1 MNWIKWAV
9 FFVASFFTFAAQN
22 LTMMKKNGSLRALFA
37 LLFVFS
43 TILCLAQPP
52 GGRPPG
58 GGGGRH
64 PGGRP
69 PYGGDRQWGQ
79 TEGNMP
85 AVKPKKKVREGDTF
99 TVVGVLRDAKTGEFM
114 PYVNLAVLDSVDNEF
129 VKGGISNMEGVF
141 EINGVPQGAFVLRV
155 SAIGYE
161 SYLHPFHVTN
171 NTNLG
176 TLRINPGVT
185 ALGEVTVAAER
196 PLYAMEGEKL
206 IYNVSEDP
214 SIQTGTTEDALQN
227 APGVEVDVEGNIT
240 LRGVSSVEIWVNDK
254 PSKLTEENL
263 KTYLQTLPANA
274 IARIETITN
283 PSAKYATEA
292 EAVINI
298 VTSAHIKSNQFVSF
312 GVNGSNQPFVSPW
325 VSYMWKK
332 DRVSINL
339 FASGRYSNRENMTDS
354 WSQQRRDAA
363 TEGEYEVT
371 WADTVSQQDN
381 NRSYSGNLFMNIDYE
396 IDSTSDISV
405 DAGGYYNAN
414 LNNMMRTERQTYY
427 YLDSMP
433 AYSMLLA
440 DQTKD
445 NSDTRSIFG
454 NLGADYTKKFDN
466 EGHNLRIGLNT
477 RLTNN
482 SGEEWYNRFYEVYTD
497 LDEHRYMLS
506 RTYNFNGSLDA
517 RYNRPY
523 SKDGELS
530 YGLRADHTQMDFTY
544 DRFYDTIGL
553 LVDSLRTYR
562 MIGAKSSLN
571 ADVNWTHRWGGFT
584 LSTGL
589 GVEGERNMYDF
600 ISTMPFADDSVFYH
614 LNFRPSIHLTYRT
627 EDMHNLKL
635 NYSMRMSGPGRNQV
649 TRFRTYGENSYSTGN
664 PNGLKDSFTHNM
676 EAGWQKFFERFGN
689 IGIEAYGRWSTNDVS
704 RLTDAEYDNYLDRIV
719 SYSVPYNMGSS
730 WRYGT
735 SLNMTYRPSGFFNVR
750 LYANLYNYGYR
761 MEYERNGVPQIDE
774 REKWSWSVRV
784 NAWAKLFDRLQVTA
798 SANYNSPTIS
808 LMSERKAR
816 YFLNMGLRSD
826 FFNRRLSV
834 FVNVQDIFNWGATIG
849 SGSTNTNPYYLS
861 DSTRKMLNSRYI
873 SAGFTL
879 RFGKMELEKK
889 AKEGDG
895 EAGDSLE

>member
-1 MNWIKWAV
+1 M
-9 FFVASFFTFAAQN
+9 
-22 LTMMKKNGSLRALFA
+22 
-37 LLFVFS
+37 
-43 TILCLAQPP
+43 
-52 GGRPPG
+52 
-58 GGGGRH
+58 
-64 PGGRP
+64 
-69 PYGGDRQWGQ
+69 
-79 TEGNMP
+79 
-85 AVKPKKKVREGDTF
+85 KPKKKVREGDTF

-161 SYLHPFHVTN
+161 NYLHPFHVTN

-298 VTSAHIKSNQFVSF
+298 ITSAHIKSNQFVSF

-339 FASGRYSNRENMTDS
+339 FASGRYSNRENKTDS

-433 AYSMLLA
+433 AYSMLFA

-544 DRFYDTIGL
+544 DRFYDTVGI

-600 ISTMPFADDSVFYH
+600 ISNMPFADDSVFYH

-704 RLTDAEYDNYLDRIV
+704 RLTDAEYDKYLDRIV

-816 YFLNMGLRSD
+816 YFLNMGFRSD

>member
-1 MNWIKWAV
+1 
-9 FFVASFFTFAAQN
+9 
-22 LTMMKKNGSLRALFA
+22 
-37 LLFVFS
+37 
-43 TILCLAQPP
+43 
-52 GGRPPG
+52 
-58 GGGGRH
+58 
-64 PGGRP
+64 
-69 PYGGDRQWGQ
+69 
-79 TEGNMP
+79 MP
-85 AVKPKKKVREGDTF
+85 TVKPKKKVREGDTF

-129 VKGGISNMEGVF
+129 VKGGISNMDGAF
-141 EINGVPQGAFVLRV
+141 EINQVPQGSFVLRV

-161 SYLHPFHVTN
+161 NYLHPFRVSN

-176 TLRINPGVT
+176 TLRINPGT
-185 ALGEVTVAAER
+185 TTLGEVTVAAER

-283 PSAKYATEA
+283 PSAKYATDA

-298 VTSAHIKSNQFVSF
+298 VTSAHIKSNQFISF

-332 DRVSINL
+332 DKLSINL
-339 FASGRYSNRENMTDS
+339 FASGRYSKRDNETNS
-354 WSQQRRDAA
+354 WAQRRRDGA
-363 TEGEYEVT
+363 TEGEYETT
-371 WADTVSQQDN
+371 WADTISQSDKS
-381 NRSYSGNLFMNIDYE
+381 RSYSGNLFMNIDYE
-396 IDSTSDISV
+396 IDSMSDLSV
-405 DAGGYYNAN
+405 NAGGFYNAN
-414 LNNMMRTERQTYY
+414 INKMLRSEQQNFY
-427 YLDSMP
+427 YLDLTPIDSVLSNNTTNNNDM
-433 AYSMLLA
+433 
-440 DQTKD
+440 
-445 NSDTRSIFG
+445 RSVFG

-466 EGHNLRIGLNT
+466 EGHNLRIGLNG
-477 RLTNN
+477 RISTNH
-482 SGEEWYNRFYEVYTD
+482 GEEFYNRMFDVYTD

-506 RTYNFNGSLDA
+506 KTSDYGGSLDV

-530 YGLRADHTQMDFTY
+530 YGLRADHSQMDNTY
-544 DRFYDTIGL
+544 DRYNDTVGI
-553 LVDSLRTYR
+553 LVDTLRTYR
-562 MIGAKSSLN
+562 LKGSNSLISP
-571 ADVNWTHRWGGFT
+571 DVNWTHRWGGFT

-589 GVEGERNMYDF
+589 GLGGERINYNY
-600 ISTMPFADDSVFYH
+600 ISDMPFVDDSTLYYLTV
-614 LNFRPSIHLTYRT
+614 RPSIHLTYRT

-635 NYSMRMSGPGRNQV
+635 NYSMRMSNPKYNQISK
-649 TRFRTYGENSYSTGN
+649 FRTYGENSYSVGN
-664 PNGLKDSFTHNM
+664 PNGLKSSYTHNV

-689 IGIEAYGRWSTNDVS
+689 IGIEGYGRLSTNEIS
-704 RLTDAEYDNYLDRIV
+704 SLTDAEYDDYLDRIV
-719 SYSVPYNMGSS
+719 SFSVPYNMGTS
-730 WRYGT
+730 WRYGA
-735 SLNMTYRPSGFFNVR
+735 SLNMTYRPTGFFNVR
-750 LYANLYNYGYR
+750 LFANVYNYGYR
-761 MEYERNGVPQIDE
+761 MEYDRVDE
-774 REKWSWSVRV
+774 FGNIEHKLTENEKLSWSVRV

-798 SANYNSPTIS
+798 SANYNSPTIG

-816 YFLNMGLRSD
+816 YFLNLGLRSD

-834 FVNVQDIFNWGATIG
+834 FVNVQDIFNWGAKIG

-879 RFGKMELEKK
+879 RFGKMELERQ
-889 AKEGDG
+889 AKEGSS
-895 EAGDSLE
+895 ETGDSLE

>member
-1 MNWIKWAV
+1 
-9 FFVASFFTFAAQN
+9 
-22 LTMMKKNGSLRALFA
+22 
-37 LLFVFS
+37 
-43 TILCLAQPP
+43 
-52 GGRPPG
+52 
-58 GGGGRH
+58 
-64 PGGRP
+64 
-69 PYGGDRQWGQ
+69 
-79 TEGNMP
+79 MP

-161 SYLHPFHVTN
+161 NYLHPFHVTN

-339 FASGRYSNRENMTDS
+339 FASGRYSNRENKTDS

-381 NRSYSGNLFMNIDYE
+381 NRSYSGNLFLNIDYE

-433 AYSMLLA
+433 VDTMLFA

-454 NLGADYTKKFDN
+454 NLGVDYTKKFDN

>member
-1 MNWIKWAV
+1 MNNTNKPV
-9 FFVASFFTFAAQN
+9 
-22 LTMMKKNGSLRALFA
+22 LLRALFLA
-37 LLFVFS
+37 TLIFS
-43 TILCLAQPP
+43 TILCIAQPPGGGPPP

-58 GGGGRH
+58 G
-64 PGGRP
+64 RP
-69 PYGGDRQWGQ
+69 PFGDRQWGQ
-79 TEGNMP
+79 EGNAP
-85 AVKPKKKVREGDTF
+85 TVKPKKRVREGDTF
-99 TVVGVLRDAKTGEFM
+99 QVVGVLRDAKTGEYL
-114 PYVNLAVLDSVDNEF
+114 PYVNVAVLDSIDSSF
-129 VKGGISNMEGVF
+129 VKGGISNMDGVF
-141 EINGVPQGAFVLRV
+141 EILGVPQGSFLLRV

-161 SYLHPFHVTN
+161 SHTVPFKLTN
-171 NTNLG
+171 NTDLG
-176 TLRINPGVT
+176 VIRINPGVT
-185 ALGEVTVAAER
+185 SLGEVTVAAER

-283 PSAKYATEA
+283 PSAKYATDA

-298 VTSAHIKSNQFVSF
+298 VTSAHIKSNQFISF

-332 DRVSINL
+332 ERLSINL
-339 FASGRYSNRENMTDS
+339 FASGRYSFRDNVTDE
-354 WSQQRRDAA
+354 WSLSRRDAE
-363 TEGEYEVT
+363 TPGEYEVT
-371 WADTVSQQDN
+371 WADTTSQTDRS
-381 NRSYSGNLFMNIDYE
+381 RSYSGNVFMNIDYE

-405 DAGGYYNAN
+405 DAGGFYNDN
-414 LNNMMRTERQTYY
+414 RNDMSRLQRQIYY
-427 YLDSMP
+427 YLDSVP
-433 AYSMLLA
+433 AYSQLFV
-440 DQTKD
+440 DRTND
-445 NSDTRSIFG
+445 NSDSRMIFG
-454 NLGADYTKKFDN
+454 HAGADYTKKFDN
-466 EGHNLRIGLNT
+466 EGHNLRISLNT
-477 RLTNN
+477 RLNRN
-482 SGEEWYNRFYEVYTD
+482 STKEWYNRFYEVYTD

-506 RTYNFNGSLDA
+506 KTFGYGVSLDA

-530 YGLRADHTQMDFTY
+530 YGLRVDHQQDDNTFNRY
-544 DRFYDTIGL
+544 NDTIGI
-553 LVDSLRTYR
+553 LVDTLRTYQFK
-562 MIGAKSSLN
+562 GAESTVN

-589 GVEGERNMYDF
+589 GVEAERTGYQY
-600 ISTMPFADDSVFYH
+600 ISEMPFADDSTYVH
-614 LNFRPSIHLTYRT
+614 LHFRPSIHLTYRT
-627 EDMHNLKL
+627 ESMHNWKL
-635 NYSMRMSGPGRNQV
+635 NYSMRMAHPRGEQLSK
-649 TRFRTYGENSYSTGN
+649 FRRYGENNYSVGN
-664 PNGLKDSFTHNM
+664 PMGLKDGFTHNM

-689 IGIEAYGRWSTNDVS
+689 IGWEAYGRWSTNEIS
-704 RLTDAEYDNYLDRIV
+704 SLTDAEFDNYLDRVV
-719 SYSVPYNMGSS
+719 SYSMPYNMGTS

-735 SLNMTYRPSGFFNVR
+735 SVNMTYRPSGFFNVR

-761 MEYERNGVPQIDE
+761 MEYDRVDE
-774 REKWSWSVRV
+774 FGNVEHQLNQNEKWSWSVRV
-784 NAWAKLFDRLQVTA
+784 NAWAKLWNQLQVTA
-798 SANYNSPTIS
+798 SANYSSPTIG

-826 FFNRRLSV
+826 FFKRRLSV
-834 FVNVQDIFNWGATIG
+834 YVNVQDIFNWGARYG
-849 SGSTNTNPYYLS
+849 SGSINTNPYFLS

-879 RFGKMELEKK
+879 RFGKMELERQ

-895 EAGDSLE
+895 ESGDSLD

>member
-1 MNWIKWAV
+1 
-9 FFVASFFTFAAQN
+9 
-22 LTMMKKNGSLRALFA
+22 MKKTFSLRALFS
-37 LLFVFS
+37 LLLVIS
-43 TILCLAQPP
+43 TILCVAQPPGGGPP

-58 GGGGRH
+58 GRP

-69 PYGGDRQWGQ
+69 PFGGDRQWGQ
-79 TEGNMP
+79 NEGNMP
-85 AVKPKKKVREGDTF
+85 TVKPKKKVREGDTF
-99 TVVGVLRDAKTGEFM
+99 QVVGVLRDAKTGEYM
-114 PYVNLAVLDSVDNEF
+114 PYVNVAVLDSIDMEL
-129 VKGGISNMEGVF
+129 VKGGISNMDGVF
-141 EINGVPQGAFVLRV
+141 ELNGVPQGSFVLRV

-161 SYLHPFHVTN
+161 SYMHPFKVTN

-185 ALGEVTVAAER
+185 SIGEVTVAAER

-283 PSAKYATEA
+283 PSAKYATDA

-312 GVNGSNQPFVSPW
+312 GVNGSSQPFVSPW
-325 VSYMWKK
+325 ISYMWKK
-332 DRVSINL
+332 ERLSINL
-339 FASGRYSNRENMTDS
+339 FASGRFSDRHNTVDS
-354 WSQQRRDAA
+354 WSQKRRDAA
-363 TEGEYEVT
+363 TIGEYEVT
-371 WADTVSQQDN
+371 WADTISQADDS
-381 NRSYSGNLFMNIDYE
+381 RSKSGNVFMNIDYE
-396 IDSTSDISV
+396 IDTTSDISF
-405 DAGGYYNAN
+405 DAGGFYNN
-414 LNNMMRTERQTYY
+414 NRNNMLRSEHQIYY
-427 YLDSMP
+427 DSIP
-433 AYSMLLA
+433 AMLLF
-440 DQTKD
+440 DNTRD
-445 NSDTRSIFG
+445 NSNMGMMFG
-454 NLGADYTKKFDN
+454 HAGVDYTKKFDN

-477 RLTNN
+477 RLNGNN
-482 SGEEWYNRFYEVYTD
+482 SEEYYNRLYDVYTD
-497 LDEHRYMLS
+497 LDEHRYM
-506 RTYNFNGSLDA
+506 RTQSKSFGGSLDA

-530 YGLRADHTQMDFTY
+530 YGLRVDHQLSNSKY
-544 DRFYDTIGL
+544 DRYNDTLGIL
-553 LVDSLRTYR
+553 IDTLRAYR
-562 MIGAKSSLN
+562 FEGSETDAS

-589 GVEGERNMYDF
+589 GFGGDRIGYNY
-600 ISTMPFADDSVFYH
+600 ISHMPFADDSTLYF
-614 LNFRPSIHLTYRT
+614 LNVRPSIHLTYRT
-627 EDMHNLKL
+627 ESMHNWKL
-635 NYSMRMSGPGRNQV
+635 NYSMRMSHPRGDEISSFRN
-649 TRFRTYGENSYSTGN
+649 YGENSYSTGN
-664 PNGLKDSFTHNM
+664 PNGLKNGYTHNM

-689 IGIEAYGRWSTNDVS
+689 IGWEAYGRLSTNEVS
-704 RLTDAEYDNYLDRIV
+704 SLTDAEYDDYLERIV
-719 SYSVPYNMGSS
+719 SYSIPYNMGTS

-735 SLNMTYRPSGFFNVR
+735 SINMTYRPSGFFNVR
-750 LYANLYNYGYR
+750 LYANLYDYGYR
-761 MEYERNGVPQIDE
+761 MEYDRVDE
-774 REKWSWSVRV
+774 FGNIEHKVNENDKWSWSVRV
-784 NAWAKLFDRLQVTA
+784 NTWAKLFDRLQVTA
-798 SANYNSPTIS
+798 SANYNSPTIG

-826 FFNRRLSV
+826 FFKRRLSV
-834 FVNVQDIFNWGATIG
+834 FVNVQDIFNWGAEIG
-849 SGSTNTNPYYLS
+849 SGSSNTNPYYLS

-879 RFGKMELEKK
+879 RFGKMELERQ